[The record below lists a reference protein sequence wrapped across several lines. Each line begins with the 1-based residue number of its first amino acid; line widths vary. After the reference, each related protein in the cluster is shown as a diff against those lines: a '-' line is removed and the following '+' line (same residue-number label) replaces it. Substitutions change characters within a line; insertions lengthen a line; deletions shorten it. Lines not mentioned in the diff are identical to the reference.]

1 MEFEFF
7 FQHKMEREWI
17 LHVLEEGMSDGQC
30 FDLCDKQGIF
40 QILLGFSSSPLCD
53 EHCQVFTKVP
63 AEGYNET
70 MITEKSVQL

>member
-1 MEFEFF
+1 MEFELF

-30 FDLCDKQGIF
+30 FELCEKQGIF

-53 EHCQVFTKVP
+53 EHCQVYQHQQRDK
-63 AEGYNET
+63 
-70 MITEKSVQL
+70 IRL